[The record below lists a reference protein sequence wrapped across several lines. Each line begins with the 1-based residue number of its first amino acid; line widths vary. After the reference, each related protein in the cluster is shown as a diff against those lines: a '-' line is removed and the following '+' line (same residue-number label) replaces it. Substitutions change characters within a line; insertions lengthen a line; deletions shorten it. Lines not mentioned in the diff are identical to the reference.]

1 MAKPNHSHAHRSCG
15 FLGTAPPCSSQ
26 YQLEG
31 GLKIGDWNLVKVAYS
46 HVWCLGWKHP
56 NSWGRKSKASQAS
69 LSTLYGC
76 PAWQLQ
82 SSSASLIV
90 AQGSKGP
97 CPKKGRERQGEV
109 PLPFMTQSWRP
120 QNVTSISLYLLKGKH
135 SKEKVTRLYFLMNLL
150 PCFKPLQ
157 LDSWAG
163 MGWGGVWVL
172 GSNDGELAGRAGFPW
187 WSTLAHFCILV
198 CGNPNHSA
206 LSNSKNN

>member
-1 MAKPNHSHAHRSCG
+1 MRSTLQSLPQSGWILAMLVLHLCQLYKKLLQNLMAKPNHSHAHRSCG

-31 GLKIGDWNLVKVAYS
+31 GLKMGDWNLVKVAYS

-76 PAWQLQ
+76 PAWQFQ
-82 SSSASLIV
+82 RSSASLIV

-97 CPKKGRERQGEV
+97 CPEKGRERQGEV

-135 SKEKVTRLYFLMNLL
+135 S
-150 PCFKPLQ
+150 Q
-157 LDSWAG
+157 
-163 MGWGGVWVL
+163 
-172 GSNDGELAGRAGFPW
+172 GE
-187 WSTLAHFCILV
+187 
-198 CGNPNHSA
+198 GN
-206 LSNSKNN
+206 